1 MSYGIGGIGISHAD
15 VGDLEEFIR
24 DVAEDRTVV
33 PAEHAPALLR
43 LADRDLY
50 KPRNGRRQVIYDQ
63 IRAAGVCASQEFDT
77 DLLGEPFRHFDN
89 VGMDSEYCAEYEN
102 RNLSA
107 TDWRVLGPGCGRRSA
122 PKPSRNGL
130 CPCG

>member
-33 PAEHAPALLR
+33 PAEHASALLR

-50 KPRNGRRQVIYDQ
+50 KPRNGRRQVIYDE

-89 VGMDSEYCAEYEN
+89 VGVDSEYCAEYEN

-107 TDWRVLGPGCGRRSA
+107 TDWRVFRTWMRAAIRTKAKQERLVSCG
-122 PKPSRNGL
+122 
-130 CPCG
+130 